1 MLNFQIYQVAK
12 DDNFKLSSVNLF
24 NVCLNKIPNN
34 TEKLTT
40 IYNRIIEKHKDDNTD
55 FLILMHADV
64 YINVN
69 SLIAHIE
76 RCKEQYDVM
85 GLCGCSKMS
94 VSQSPLNWWTGS
106 NPFPEH
112 KWGCVTH
119 GELGNQTS
127 FFNKHLPHVKDHAVS
142 CIDGLCIILS
152 KKAIQ
157 TGMRFD
163 ENFAFDFYDTDLSF
177 QCIMKYKM
185 KLGVLVEES
194 LNHYSVGKSIL
205 TKDFLKHEIYFR
217 KKWNLKIPVDSPIQ
231 QMINDIT

>member
-157 TGMRFD
+157 SGMRFD

-177 QCIMKYKM
+177 QCVMKYKM

>member
-1 MLNFQIYQVAK
+1 MI
-12 DDNFKLSSVNLF
+12 DSIGLF

-157 TGMRFD
+157 SGMRFD

-177 QCIMKYKM
+177 QCVMKYKM
-185 KLGVLVEES
+185 KLGVLVEDS